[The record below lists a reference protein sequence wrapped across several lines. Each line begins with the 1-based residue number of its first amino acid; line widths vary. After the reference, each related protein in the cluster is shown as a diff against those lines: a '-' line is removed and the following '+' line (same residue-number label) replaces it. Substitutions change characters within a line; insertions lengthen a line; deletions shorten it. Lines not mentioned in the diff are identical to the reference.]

1 MSALIAGNKAP
12 DFTLQTTDGKP
23 FPLRDALARGPVVLA
38 FYKVSCPVCQYG
50 LPFVERLHMAYGK
63 QNVTLAGVS
72 QNNSRDTLAF
82 AKEYGLTFPQ
92 LLDDPSTY
100 AVSNAYGLTNVP
112 TLFLIAPDGEIEM
125 SSVAWHKGEFEEI
138 NRRMAAAGAIA
149 PASMFRPGEDVR
161 DFRSG

>member
-23 FPLRDALARGPVVLA
+23 FPLKVALARGPVVLA
-38 FYKVSCPVCQYG
+38 FYKVSCPVCQYA
-50 LPFVERLHMAYGK
+50 LPFVERLHQAYGK
-63 QNVTLAGVS
+63 QPVTVVGVS
-72 QNNSRDTLAF
+72 QNDARDTLAF

-92 LLDDPSTY
+92 LLDDPSAY

-112 TLFLIAPDGEIEM
+112 TLLCIAPDGEIEV
-125 SSVAWHKGEFEEI
+125 SSVGWNKSEFEEI
-138 NRRMAAAGAIA
+138 NRRMAGAIA